1 MILEKFDSGEMLTIV
16 VVIILALALVISIFG
31 IKGCIIDE
39 ANLYLKAGCEKV
51 YILGRTEPVWGNC
64 KKPLEKSQ

>member
-1 MILEKFDSGEMLTIV
+1 MILEKFDSEEISTIV
-16 VVIILALALVISIFG
+16 IVIVLALTLLSSIFA

-51 YILGRTEPVWGNC
+51 YIPGRSDSVWSNC